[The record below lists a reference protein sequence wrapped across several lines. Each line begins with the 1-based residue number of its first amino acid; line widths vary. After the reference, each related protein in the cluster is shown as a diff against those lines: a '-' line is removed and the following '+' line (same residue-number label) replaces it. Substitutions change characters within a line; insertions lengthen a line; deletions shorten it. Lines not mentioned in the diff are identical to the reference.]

1 MVRDGSDC
9 IVRRE
14 RGAPSARLRVQTTA
28 PTPAPGRCAHE
39 THESERWRPWPSSRC
54 SGQPSSAAAGVRRQL
69 SRLRRR
75 PPPRRSSPA
84 DITGSV
90 KDLSVGTGGDSLPVL
105 LVVAAPGSTSSVD
118 RASVRV
124 KKDTVVWTA
133 EGVRGDA
140 ADLAEGEQVGVWFSG
155 PVAESYPVQA
165 SAGVVMVLLSD

>member
-1 MVRDGSDC
+1 MRHTSRALAALAVLA
-9 IVRRE
+9 VL
-14 RGAPSARLRVQTTA
+14 GAAVVGGCGGATAAQPASPSPAA
-28 PTPAPGRCAHE
+28 PP
-39 THESERWRPWPSSRC
+39 
-54 SGQPSSAAAGVRRQL
+54 L
-69 SRLRRR
+69 
-75 PPPRRSSPA
+75 SPA

-90 KDLSVGTGGDSLPVL
+90 KDLSVGTGGDALPVL

-124 KKDTVVWTA
+124 TKDTVVWTA

-165 SAGVVMVLLSD
+165 SAGVVMVLSD